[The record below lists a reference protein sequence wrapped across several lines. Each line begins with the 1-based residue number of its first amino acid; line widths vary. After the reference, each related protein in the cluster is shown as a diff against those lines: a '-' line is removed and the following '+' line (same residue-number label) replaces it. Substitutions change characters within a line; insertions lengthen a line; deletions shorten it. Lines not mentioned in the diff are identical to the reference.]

1 MKVSKRR
8 LGVLSAIAI
17 AVLILITLVAAPAS
31 NKLNSG
37 STYNRAPDG
46 YGAWYTFMAERGTPL
61 QRWQKP
67 LSGFGDR
74 QDVTLLRVH
83 SRLVPNQLD
92 TPERDW
98 VKKGNTLVIVGVH
111 QPVTEAAFSTRQDS
125 PVGNVKIDTR
135 RRHKSSN
142 DTIFGDEFGAII
154 WQQQRGKGQVVF
166 VTTPHFAANAYQ
178 DFPANYE
185 LLAKLVT
192 QENLGD
198 KIRHETINSSAN
210 ANQLWVDEY
219 IHGYKDKEAIERE
232 VGENAIS
239 YLIKTPLFPLL
250 IQGIVILLVAI
261 WAANRRFGQP
271 VTLSAPVVDNSEAY
285 IRALAGVLL
294 KAGSHDFIVDR
305 VGKAEQ
311 RQLQKD
317 LGLGETPLNH
327 QSLIAAWARQTGRPA
342 KELEQ
347 LLQVSSNKRRL
358 SESDLLNWLRKW
370 SQL

>member
-1 MKVSKRR
+1 MRVSKRR

-17 AVLILITLVAAPAS
+17 AVLILITLVAAPA
-31 NKLNSG
+31 NNQLNSG
-37 STYNRAPDG
+37 STYSRAPDG

-67 LSGFGDR
+67 LSEFGDR

-83 SRLVPNQLD
+83 SRLVPNQLGSTED
-92 TPERDW
+92 DW

-111 QPVTEAAFSTRQDS
+111 QPVTEAAFSTLQDS

-142 DTIFGDEFGAII
+142 DAILSDNFGAII
-154 WQQQRGKGQVVF
+154 WQRQRGKGQVVF

-192 QENLGD
+192 QETIDD
-198 KIRHETINSSAN
+198 KLINPSAN

-232 VGENAIS
+232 VGENVIS

-261 WAANRRFGQP
+261 WAANRRLGQP

-311 RQLQKD
+311 RQLQKN

-327 QSLIAAWARQTGRPA
+327 QSLVAAWARQTGRPA
-342 KELEQ
+342 KDLEQ
-347 LLQVSSNKRRL
+347 LLQVSNKRRL

-370 SQL
+370 SEL

>member
-1 MKVSKRR
+1 MRVSKRR

-17 AVLILITLVAAPAS
+17 AVLILITLVAAPA
-31 NKLNSG
+31 NNQLNSG
-37 STYNRAPDG
+37 STYSRAPDG

-67 LSGFGDR
+67 LSEFGDR

-83 SRLVPNQLD
+83 SRLVPNQLGSTED
-92 TPERDW
+92 DW

-111 QPVTEAAFSTRQDS
+111 QPVTEAAFSTLQDS

-142 DTIFGDEFGAII
+142 DAILSDNFGAII
-154 WQQQRGKGQVVF
+154 WQRQRGKGQVVF

-192 QENLGD
+192 QETIDD
-198 KIRHETINSSAN
+198 KLINPSAN

-232 VGENAIS
+232 VGENVIS

-261 WAANRRFGQP
+261 WAANRRLGQP

-311 RQLQKD
+311 RQLQKN

-327 QSLIAAWARQTGRPA
+327 QSLVAAWARQTGRPT
-342 KELEQ
+342 KDLEQ
-347 LLQVSSNKRRL
+347 LLQVSNKRRL

-370 SQL
+370 SEL

>member
-1 MKVSKRR
+1 MRVSKRR

-17 AVLILITLVAAPAS
+17 AVLILITLVAAPAN

-67 LSGFGDR
+67 LSEFGDR

-83 SRLVPNQLD
+83 SRLVPHQLGSTED
-92 TPERDW
+92 NW

-111 QPVTEAAFSTRQDS
+111 QPVTEAAFSTLQDS

-142 DTIFGDEFGAII
+142 DAILSDNFGAII
-154 WQQQRGKGQVVF
+154 WQRQRGKGQVVF

-192 QENLGD
+192 QETIDD
-198 KIRHETINSSAN
+198 KLINSSAN

-232 VGENAIS
+232 VGENVIS

-261 WAANRRFGQP
+261 WAANRRLGQP

-285 IRALAGVLL
+285 IRALAAVLL

-327 QSLIAAWARQTGRPA
+327 QSLVTAWARQTGRPA
-342 KELEQ
+342 KDLEQ
-347 LLQVSSNKRRL
+347 LLQVSNKRRL

-370 SQL
+370 SEL

>member
-1 MKVSKRR
+1 MRVSKRR

-17 AVLILITLVAAPAS
+17 AVLILITLVAAPA
-31 NKLNSG
+31 NNQLNSG
-37 STYNRAPDG
+37 STYSRAPDG

-67 LSGFGDR
+67 LSEFGDR

-83 SRLVPNQLD
+83 SRLVPNQLGSTED
-92 TPERDW
+92 DW

-111 QPVTEAAFSTRQDS
+111 QPVTEAAFSTLQDS

-142 DTIFGDEFGAII
+142 DAILSDNFGAII
-154 WQQQRGKGQVVF
+154 WQRQRGKGQVVF

-192 QENLGD
+192 QETIDD
-198 KIRHETINSSAN
+198 KLINSSAN

-232 VGENAIS
+232 VGENVIS

-261 WAANRRFGQP
+261 WAANRRLGQP

-311 RQLQKD
+311 RQLQKN

-327 QSLIAAWARQTGRPA
+327 QSLVAAWARQTGRPA
-342 KELEQ
+342 KDLEQ
-347 LLQVSSNKRRL
+347 LLQVSNKRRL

-370 SQL
+370 SEL

>member
-1 MKVSKRR
+1 MNISKRR

-17 AVLILITLVAAPAS
+17 AVMILITLVAAPAN

-37 STYNRAPDG
+37 STYSRAPDG
-46 YGAWYTFMAERGTPL
+46 YGAWYTFMAERGTPI

-67 LSGFGDR
+67 LSEFEDR

-92 TPERDW
+92 TLERDW
-98 VKKGNTLVIVGVH
+98 VKKGNTLIIVGVH
-111 QPVTEAAFSTRQDS
+111 QPVTEAEFSTLQDS

-142 DTIFGDEFGAII
+142 DAILSDDFGAII
-154 WQQQRGKGQVVF
+154 WQQQRGKGQVIF
-166 VTTPHFAANAYQ
+166 VTTPYLAANAYQ

-192 QENLGD
+192 HKKLADPIKNP
-198 KIRHETINSSAN
+198 TINSSAN
-210 ANQLWVDEY
+210 PNQLWVDEY
-219 IHGYKDKEAIERE
+219 IHGYKDKEEIERE

-250 IQGIVILLVAI
+250 IQGIIILLVAI
-261 WAANRRFGQP
+261 WAANRRLGQP
-271 VTLSAPVVDNSEAY
+271 VTLSAPVVNNSEAY
-285 IRALAGVLL
+285 IRALAAVLL
-294 KAGSHDFIVDR
+294 KAGSHDFVVDR

-311 RQLQKD
+311 QQLQKD

-327 QSLIAAWARQTGRPA
+327 QSLVAAWARQTGRPA
-342 KELEQ
+342 KDLEQ
-347 LLQVSSNKRRL
+347 LLQVSNKRRL

-370 SQL
+370 SEL

>member
-1 MKVSKRR
+1 MRVSKRR

-17 AVLILITLVAAPAS
+17 AVLILITLVAAPA
-31 NKLNSG
+31 NNQLNSG
-37 STYNRAPDG
+37 STYSRAPDG
-46 YGAWYTFMAERGTPL
+46 YGAWYTFMAERGTPI

-67 LSGFGDR
+67 LSEFGDR

-83 SRLVPNQLD
+83 SRLVPHQLGSTED
-92 TPERDW
+92 NW

-111 QPVTEAAFSTRQDS
+111 QPVTEAAFSTLQDS

-142 DTIFGDEFGAII
+142 DAILSDNFGAII
-154 WQQQRGKGQVVF
+154 WQRQRGKGQVVF

-192 QENLGD
+192 QETIDD
-198 KIRHETINSSAN
+198 KLINSSAN

-232 VGENAIS
+232 VGENVIS

-261 WAANRRFGQP
+261 WAANRRLGQP

-311 RQLQKD
+311 RQLQKN

-327 QSLIAAWARQTGRPA
+327 QSLVAAWARQTGRPA
-342 KELEQ
+342 KDLEQ
-347 LLQVSSNKRRL
+347 LLQVSNKRRL

-370 SQL
+370 SEL

>member
-1 MKVSKRR
+1 MNISKRR

-17 AVLILITLVAAPAS
+17 AVLILITLVAAPAN

-37 STYNRAPDG
+37 STYSRAPDG

-67 LSGFGDR
+67 LSEFEDR

-83 SRLVPNQLD
+83 SRLSPNQLD
-92 TPERDW
+92 TLERDW
-98 VKKGNTLVIVGVH
+98 VKQGNTLIIVGVH
-111 QPVTEAAFSTRQDS
+111 QPVTEAEFSTLQDS

-142 DTIFGDEFGAII
+142 DAILSDDFGTII
-154 WQQQRGKGQVVF
+154 WQQQRGKGQVIF

-192 QENLGD
+192 HKKLADPIKNP
-198 KIRHETINSSAN
+198 TINSSAN
-210 ANQLWVDEY
+210 PNQLWVDEY
-219 IHGYKDKEAIERE
+219 IHGYKDKEEIERE
-232 VGENAIS
+232 VGENAII

-250 IQGIVILLVAI
+250 IQGIIILLVAI
-261 WAANRRFGQP
+261 WAANRRLGQP
-271 VTLSAPVVDNSEAY
+271 VTLSAPVVNNSEAY
-285 IRALAGVLL
+285 IRALAAVLL
-294 KAGSHDFIVDR
+294 KAGSHDFVVDR

-311 RQLQKD
+311 QQLQKD

-327 QSLIAAWARQTGRPA
+327 QSLVAAWARQTGRPA
-342 KELEQ
+342 KDLEQ
-347 LLQVSSNKRRL
+347 LLQVSNKRRL

-370 SQL
+370 SEL

>member
-1 MKVSKRR
+1 MRVSKRR

-17 AVLILITLVAAPAS
+17 AVLILITLVAAPA
-31 NKLNSG
+31 NNQLNSG
-37 STYNRAPDG
+37 STYSRAPDG
-46 YGAWYTFMAERGTPL
+46 YGAWYTFMAERGTPI

-67 LSGFGDR
+67 LSEFGDR

-83 SRLVPNQLD
+83 SRLVPHQLGSTED
-92 TPERDW
+92 NW

-111 QPVTEAAFSTRQDS
+111 QPVTEAAFSTLQDS

-142 DTIFGDEFGAII
+142 DAILSDNFGAII

-192 QENLGD
+192 QETIDD
-198 KIRHETINSSAN
+198 KLINPSAN

-232 VGENAIS
+232 VGENVIS

-261 WAANRRFGQP
+261 WAANRRLGQP

-285 IRALAGVLL
+285 IRALAAVLL

-327 QSLIAAWARQTGRPA
+327 QSLVAAWARQTGRPA
-342 KELEQ
+342 KDLEQ
-347 LLQVSSNKRRL
+347 LLQVSNKRRL

-370 SQL
+370 SEL

>member
-1 MKVSKRR
+1 MRVSKRR

-17 AVLILITLVAAPAS
+17 AVLILITLVAAPA
-31 NKLNSG
+31 NNQLNSG
-37 STYNRAPDG
+37 STYSRAPDG
-46 YGAWYTFMAERGTPL
+46 YGAWYTFMAERGTPI

-67 LSGFGDR
+67 LSEFGDR

-83 SRLVPNQLD
+83 SRLVPNQLGSTED
-92 TPERDW
+92 NW

-111 QPVTEAAFSTRQDS
+111 QPVTEAAFSTLQDS

-142 DTIFGDEFGAII
+142 DAILSDNFGAII
-154 WQQQRGKGQVVF
+154 WQRQRGKGQVVF

-192 QENLGD
+192 QETIDD
-198 KIRHETINSSAN
+198 KLINSSAN

-232 VGENAIS
+232 VGENVIS

-261 WAANRRFGQP
+261 WAANRRLGQP

-311 RQLQKD
+311 RQLQKN

-327 QSLIAAWARQTGRPA
+327 QSLVAAWARQTGRPA
-342 KELEQ
+342 KDLEQ
-347 LLQVSSNKRRL
+347 LLQVSNKRRL

-370 SQL
+370 SEL

>member
-1 MKVSKRR
+1 MRVSKRR

-17 AVLILITLVAAPAS
+17 AVLILITLVAAPAN
-31 NKLNSG
+31 NKLHSG
-37 STYNRAPDG
+37 STYTRAPDG
-46 YGAWYTFMAERGTPL
+46 YGAWYTFMAERGTPI

-67 LSGFGDR
+67 LSEFGDR
-74 QDVTLLRVH
+74 QNVTLLRVH

-92 TPERDW
+92 TPETDW
-98 VKKGNTLVIVGVH
+98 VKQGNTLVIVGVH
-111 QPVTEAAFSTRQDS
+111 QPVTEAAFGTLQDS
-125 PVGNVKIDTR
+125 PVGKVKIDTR
-135 RRHKSSN
+135 RRHQSSN
-142 DTIFGDEFGAII
+142 APVLGDDFGAII
-154 WQQQRGKGQVVF
+154 WQQKRGKGQVIF
-166 VTTPHFAANAYQ
+166 VVTPYLAANAYQ

-192 QENLGD
+192 QETIDD
-198 KIRHETINSSAN
+198 KLINSSAN

-232 VGENAIS
+232 VGENVIS
-239 YLIKTPLFPLL
+239 YLIQTPLFPLL
-250 IQGIVILLVAI
+250 IQGLVILLVAI

-285 IRALAGVLL
+285 IRALAAVLL
-294 KAGSHDFIVDR
+294 KAGSHSFIVDR

-317 LGLGETPLNH
+317 LGLGETPLNP
-327 QSLIAAWARQTGRPA
+327 QSLVSAWARQTGRPA

-347 LLQVSSNKRRL
+347 LLQISSRKRRL

-370 SQL
+370 SELQNNK

>member
-17 AVLILITLVAAPAS
+17 AVVILITLVAAPA
-31 NKLNSG
+31 NNQLNSG
-37 STYNRAPDG
+37 STYSRAPDG
-46 YGAWYTFMAERGTPL
+46 YGAWYTFMAERGTPI

-67 LSGFGDR
+67 LSEFEDR

-111 QPVTEAAFSTRQDS
+111 QPVTEAAFSTLQDS
-125 PVGNVKIDTR
+125 PVGKVKIDTGR
-135 RRHKSSN
+135 RYKPSN
-142 DTIFGDEFGAII
+142 DAILSDDFGAIA
-154 WQQQRGKGQVVF
+154 WQKTLGKGQVIF
-166 VTTPHFAANAYQ
+166 VTTPHLAANAYQ
-178 DFPANYE
+178 DFPANYT

-192 QENLGD
+192 QEKLADPIKNP
-198 KIRHETINSSAN
+198 TVNSSAN
-210 ANQLWVDEY
+210 PNQLWVDEY
-219 IHGYKDKEAIERE
+219 IHGYKDQEEIERE

-250 IQGIVILLVAI
+250 LQGIVILLVAI
-261 WAANRRFGQP
+261 FAANRRFGQP
-271 VTLSAPVVDNSEAY
+271 ITLSAPVVNNSEAY

-294 KAGSHDFIVDR
+294 KAGSHEFIVDR
-305 VGKAEQ
+305 VGKQEQ
-311 RQLQKD
+311 RQLQKT

-342 KELEQ
+342 KDLQQ
-347 LLQVSSNKRRL
+347 LLQVSNKRRL

-370 SQL
+370 SEL

>member
-1 MKVSKRR
+1 MRVSKRR

-67 LSGFGDR
+67 LSEFGDR

-83 SRLVPNQLD
+83 SRLVPHQLGSTED
-92 TPERDW
+92 NW

-111 QPVTEAAFSTRQDS
+111 QPVTEAAFSTLQDS

-142 DTIFGDEFGAII
+142 DAILSDNFGAII
-154 WQQQRGKGQVVF
+154 WQRQRGKGQVVF

-192 QENLGD
+192 QETIDD
-198 KIRHETINSSAN
+198 KLINSSAN

-232 VGENAIS
+232 VGENVIS

-261 WAANRRFGQP
+261 WAANRRLGQP

-285 IRALAGVLL
+285 IRALAAVLL

-311 RQLQKD
+311 RQLQKN

-327 QSLIAAWARQTGRPA
+327 QSLVAAWARQTGRPA
-342 KELEQ
+342 KDLEQ
-347 LLQVSSNKRRL
+347 LLQVSNKRRL

-370 SQL
+370 SEL